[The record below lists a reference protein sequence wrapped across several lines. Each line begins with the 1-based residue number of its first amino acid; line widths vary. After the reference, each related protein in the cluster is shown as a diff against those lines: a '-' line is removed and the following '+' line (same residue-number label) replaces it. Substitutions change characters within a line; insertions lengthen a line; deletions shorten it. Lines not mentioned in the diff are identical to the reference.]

1 MGPPFKFAFFPL
13 MLEAEA
19 AGDVAGGAPNA
30 FGAGATAKTKVAA
43 APAARAN
50 QTFRNRRPTVLGF
63 FGRANARNLN
73 HIFIVC
79 L

>member
-30 FGAGATAKTKVAA
+30 FGAGATAKTKAAA

-50 QTFRNRRPTVLGF
+50 QTFRNPQPKVVGF
-63 FGRANARNLN
+63 SRRANARNLN
-73 HIFIVC
+73 DIFIVC